1 MKEEEKKEKQARTEG
16 NEDADEERMK
26 EGRQERMN
34 AQQDSKTEVL
44 QSKKGRESDED
55 MNEDYKAKKKHAA
68 TV

>member
-1 MKEEEKKEKQARTEG
+1 M
-16 NEDADEERMK
+16 N
-26 EGRQERMN
+26 EGRKERMN